1 MRGLGSKTNDMNT
14 LLSEPREATE
24 AAPTPGRRNPSP
36 RILVVDDANYI
47 RQLMASFLTR
57 FGYQVDTAEDGAAG
71 WNALQANHYDLLLT
85 DNNMPRLSGLDLIK
99 RLRFAR
105 MNLPVILV
113 SGAMSTD
120 ELDQNPALQ
129 LAATLPK
136 PFSPDELLETVKA
149 ALCV

>member
-57 FGYQVDTAEDGAAG
+57 FGYQVDTAEDGVAG
-71 WNALQANHYDLLLT
+71 WKALQANHYDLLLT
-85 DNNMPRLSGLDLIK
+85 DNNMPRLSGIDLIK

-105 MNLPVILV
+105 MNLPVILGV
-113 SGAMSTD
+113 TLFGAFFVLVANLLVDVIYGLTD
-120 ELDQNPALQ
+120 PKV
-129 LAATLPK
+129 TLK
-136 PFSPDELLETVKA
+136 
-149 ALCV
+149 